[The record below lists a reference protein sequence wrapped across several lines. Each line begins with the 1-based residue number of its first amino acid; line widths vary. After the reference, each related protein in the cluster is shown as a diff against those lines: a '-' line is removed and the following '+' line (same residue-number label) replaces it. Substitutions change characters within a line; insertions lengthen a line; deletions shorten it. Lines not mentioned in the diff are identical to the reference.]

1 MLAAADK
8 DKAKGTQ
15 GSQALRHTRATAPI
29 QAPILPQRLR
39 RLKAAAE
46 DRGGAVARRPGSP
59 RHRHNLRERAVAAT
73 LD

>member
-15 GSQALRHTRATAPI
+15 GSQALRHIRRRHPSERRFCRSGPGASRQPPRIGGAPLLAGPAARATGTI
-29 QAPILPQRLR
+29 S
-39 RLKAAAE
+39 
-46 DRGGAVARRPGSP
+46 GNG
-59 RHRHNLRERAVAAT
+59 AVAAT